1 MELEKIFT
9 NQTFDKARVY
19 KRKKFNSKQ
28 AKDLN
33 KHFSKDGLQMTSKCT
48 KRYQHH

>member
-19 KRKKFNSKQ
+19 KEHLKPLTTKKKKIQ
-28 AKDLN
+28 LKT
-33 KHFSKDGLQMTSKCT
+33 G
-48 KRYQHH
+48 KRPE